1 MDPTFLAR
9 FPDYKV
15 VAQATPELL
24 ARYQNAVPP
33 ELLSIWEQ
41 IGFGTFCEGYLKI
54 VQPDDY
60 ADLLADTYQLSST
73 PAAAPPLV
81 LFATAMGDLL
91 IWERGYLVLID
102 YRHQQTKVL
111 SKGLDFFFQDLA
123 DEETLSEEL
132 RWEPYQAAR
141 THLGEPAFDEC
152 FGYVPLLA
160 LGGPET
166 VDHLQ
171 KVKLREHIYL
181 ISQFVG
187 VLER

>member
-1 MDPTFLAR
+1 MDSSFLAR
-9 FPDYKV
+9 FPDYIV
-15 VAQATPELL
+15 LAPATPDLL
-24 ARYQNAVPP
+24 ARYQHTIPP
-33 ELLSIWEQ
+33 ELLAIWEQ
-41 IGFGTFCEGYLKI
+41 IGFGTFCEGYLK
-54 VQPDDY
+54 VVNPDDY

-73 PAAAPPLV
+73 PMVAPPLV
-81 LFATAMGDLL
+81 LFTTAMGDLL
-91 IWERGYLVLID
+91 IWERGYLVMLD
-102 YRHQQTKVL
+102 YRHQQAKVL

-123 DEETLSEEL
+123 DGETLSMEL
-132 RWEPYQAAR
+132 RWEPYLAAR
-141 THLGEPAFDEC
+141 ARLGEPAFDEC

-181 ISQFVG
+181 ISQFMG